1 MQEACYCGRT
11 GEVEDRKPIA
21 DDEGAEALECRGC
34 GHLEHLR
41 WLPAEAREL
50 VPARGEVQGPRTA
63 EGRGLA
69 GRPAGRRIL
78 PAPPHRRETRRE
90 RSPERGSEEGTK

>member
-50 VPARGEVQGPRTA
+50 VLREARCRDRGPRRVA
-63 EGRGLA
+63 A
-69 GRPAGRRIL
+69 
-78 PAPPHRRETRRE
+78 
-90 RSPERGSEEGTK
+90 